1 MLFTLTAVLVIVS
14 AISSSIEGKD
24 RCLLDRI
31 PGQKLFCMGAQG
43 NVLSVGPNDGCL
55 KTQTCDHF
63 VSGYPAVVNSPYSG
77 YTFNMYTKKYKGLSR
92 ENSGEHEDLL
102 SDMLFFFS
110 KNPPEA
116 FIHYEKNR
124 INVTGHIFSKGFI
137 EGIYPDSSRKVRL
150 RQKTLYQ
157 EQLGSE
163 VIYVGSFADSSS
175 PDNTAATEV
184 AWIGGVEKIKYV
196 FRISPKLNYEK
207 SEQIDILKDILY
219 PVFIPIERLYNKSL
233 ANPYQL
239 SALATIVTTKTP
251 CLLFEKN
258 IKCQKKILDQKHL
271 DVSDVT
277 VIPPKDL
284 DASDVTVISPKD
296 SNDATRLK
304 LPEDQTLSSS
314 GDTMQTSSPPSFK
327 HLSLFWIQVIVIIV
341 VLIIVALVIFLCHQ
355 KLRRVPSVI
364 DLKNSNQRS
373 SMLSANDYGVKST
386 SFDTRSTMST
396 T

>member
-1 MLFTLTAVLVIVS
+1 MLSTLTVALVIVS
-14 AISSSIEGKD
+14 AIISSIECQD

-31 PGQKLFCMGAQG
+31 PGQVLFCMGVQG
-43 NVLSVGPNDGCL
+43 NVLSVGPNDGCF

-77 YTFNMYTKKYKGLSR
+77 YTFNMYTKKYKGLSQG
-92 ENSGEHEDLL
+92 NSGEHGNLL

-110 KNPPEA
+110 KNSPEA
-116 FIHYEKNR
+116 FIHYENNR

-137 EGIYPDSSRKVRL
+137 EGMYPESSREVKL

-157 EQLGSE
+157 ERLGSE
-163 VIYVGSFADSSS
+163 VIYVGGFADSSS

-196 FRISPKLNYEK
+196 FRISSKLKYEK

-219 PVFIPIERLYNKSL
+219 PVFIPIERLYNKNL
-233 ANPYQL
+233 ADPYQL

-251 CLLFEKN
+251 CLLFEKD

-271 DVSDVT
+271 DGSDVT
-277 VIPPKDL
+277 VIP
-284 DASDVTVISPKD
+284 PKD

-304 LPEDQTLSSS
+304 LPEVQTLSSS
-314 GDTMQTSSPPSFK
+314 GDTMQTSSPPAFK
-327 HLSLFWIQVIVIIV
+327 PLSLFWIQVIVIIF
-341 VLIIVALVIFLCHQ
+341 VLILVVLVIFLCRQ

-364 DLKNSNQRS
+364 DLKNSDQRS
-373 SMLSANDYGVKST
+373 SMLSANDYAVKST
-386 SFDTRSTMST
+386 SFDARSTMST